1 MSEQQVIEN
10 TPNGP
15 ITIDML
21 KADLSALGV
30 LPGMTLLVHSSLS
43 ALGWVVGGPVDVIL
57 ALEDLLGPD
66 GTLIM
71 PTHTNHL
78 SDPADWNN
86 PPVPQNWW
94 EIIRQAMPPYQP
106 DLTPTRGMGAI
117 VEAFRGQH
125 SVRRSDHPHFSF
137 AAWGKHAADITQP
150 QPLDFGLGDDS
161 VLARIYRLDGRVLL
175 LGVGHDSNT
184 SLHLAEY
191 RADFP
196 GKRTVQMGVPLL
208 QNGRRQWGV
217 YQDIDLDETDFVT
230 IGAQFARDT
239 GLVIEGRV
247 GQAVACL
254 MPQRP
259 LVDYAVRWMA
269 DNRQI
274 DRAE

>member
-21 KADLSALGV
+21 KTDLSALGI

>member
-21 KADLSALGV
+21 RADLSALGV

-78 SDPADWNN
+78 SDPADWSN

-125 SVRRSDHPHFSF
+125 SVHRSDHPHFSF

>member
-21 KADLSALGV
+21 KTDLSALGI

-269 DNRQI
+269 ENRQI